1 MPSVKIKGYD
11 IYYEAY
17 GKGEAI
23 VLLNGIMMST
33 SSWNSF
39 IDVFS
44 KNNKLV
50 LIDFLDQGKSQ
61 KSDRPYD
68 QKLQS
73 DIVKG
78 VIDELG
84 LDKIHLVGVSYGGE
98 VALNFALKYSQNLSS
113 LILANTT
120 SYTTQLLRDVGKCWN
135 YAAKNHDGRAFFKA
149 TMPFIYSVE
158 FYEEN
163 IEWLKKRED
172 LFVSVFDE
180 AWYEAYIR
188 LVDSAENLDIR
199 EEIENIKVPTLIIS
213 AEYDIT
219 TPVRYQKLIHEKIAN
234 SKWVMIKESGHA
246 SMYEKPEEFASNV
259 LGFISTASEVIKIV

>member
-1 MPSVKIKGYD
+1 MPSVKINGYD
-11 IYYEAY
+11 IYFEVY
-17 GKGEAI
+17 GEGEPI

-33 SSWNSF
+33 SSWTSF

-61 KSDRPYD
+61 KANEPYSQD
-68 QKLQS
+68 LQA

-78 VIDELG
+78 VIEELH

-98 VALNFALKYSQNLSS
+98 VALKFALKYQNKLSS
-113 LILANTT
+113 LIVANTT
-120 SYTTQLLRDVGKCWN
+120 SYTTHLLKDVGKCWN
-135 YAAKNHDGRAFFKA
+135 YTAKNHDGRAFFKA

-172 LFVSVFDE
+172 MFVTIFDDE
-180 AWYEAYIR
+180 WYEAYVR

-199 EEIENIKVPTLIIS
+199 EEIKEIEVPTLIIS
-213 AEYDIT
+213 SEYDIT
-219 TPVRYQKLIHEKIAN
+219 TPIRYQKIIHEKIKN
-234 SKWVMIKESGHA
+234 SKWVLIKGSGHA
-246 SMYEKPEEFASNV
+246 SMYEKPHEFSANI
-259 LGFISTASEVIKIV
+259 LGFINTYNEEIKIV

>member
-1 MPSVKIKGYD
+1 MPSTKIKGYE
-11 IYYEAY
+11 IYYEVY
-17 GKGEAI
+17 GKGETI

-44 KNNKLV
+44 RNNRLV

-61 KSDRPYD
+61 KSDKPYD
-68 QKLQS
+68 QILQS

-78 VIDELG
+78 VIDELKI
-84 LDKIHLVGVSYGGE
+84 DKIHLVGVSYGGE
-98 VALNFALKYSQNLSS
+98 VALNFALKYQENLSS

-163 IEWLKKRED
+163 IDWLKKRED
-172 LFVSVFDE
+172 LFVTIFDD

-199 EEIENIKVPTLIIS
+199 EEIEKIKVPTLIIS

-219 TPVRYQKLIHEKIAN
+219 TPIRYQKVIHEKIQN
-234 SKWVMIKESGHA
+234 SKWVLIKGSGHA
-246 SMYEKPEEFASNV
+246 SMYEKPQEFASNI
-259 LGFISTASEVIKIV
+259 LGFINTYDEEIKIV